1 MPFADS
7 VIWQLRGLKYFAQ
20 GNEHI
25 IRQPP
30 NWNDQPLSTSFGH
43 LGQVNS
49 AVSFTPPRLPST
61 RSISGAA
68 PAFLKVC
75 KPINNEPNE
84 ARNMDWVAEWKEDW
98 KRKEHH
104 RSPEFWNQRAP
115 SFAKHVSESDYSAQF
130 PEIMRLEKA
139 RKDSNP

>member
-1 MPFADS
+1 
-7 VIWQLRGLKYFAQ
+7 
-20 GNEHI
+20 
-25 IRQPP
+25 
-30 NWNDQPLSTSFGH
+30 
-43 LGQVNS
+43 
-49 AVSFTPPRLPST
+49 
-61 RSISGAA
+61 
-68 PAFLKVC
+68 
-75 KPINNEPNE
+75 
-84 ARNMDWVAEWKEDW
+84 MDWVAEWKEDW